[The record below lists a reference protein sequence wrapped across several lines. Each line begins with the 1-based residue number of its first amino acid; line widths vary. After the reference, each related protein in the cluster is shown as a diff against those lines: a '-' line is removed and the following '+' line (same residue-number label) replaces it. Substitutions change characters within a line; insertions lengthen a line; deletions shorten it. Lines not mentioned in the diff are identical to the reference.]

1 MKAVISDLSPN
12 DLLPKQSGWLH
23 HDVVVGLVFA
33 FKTYAAAMLA
43 LFISFW
49 AALDEPRWAF
59 LTVFIVSQPDSGFV
73 LAKSFYRI
81 LGTIA
86 GVIVST
92 AFVFG
97 LSQYGELF
105 LASLAAWIAACCFA
119 SRAARNFACYA
130 FQLAGYTVAIVGL
143 PAALNR
149 PGAYDLIVARWTEI
163 LVGIACAA
171 LVSRLV
177 LVRELRPKL
186 VALVLWL
193 TRRQDRFAAT
203 VLDPAA
209 DRERVAA
216 ERAQIVADFVK
227 VEEMQQSALFESADA
242 QILGRPLRKLTGA
255 AVELCA
261 AAEAAATHRIGPIPN
276 SPTPATSGPTISS
289 LVRAAD
295 DRSISSTRLRLQQ
308 YVAAFQRGEDL
319 KEPKS
324 SCRLWADPVPA
335 ALAATRT
342 ALAIG
347 ITGAIWFITAWPD
360 GPTAVVVAAV
370 LCILL
375 APIEQPDKAVVG
387 CAATILLAAVPVFA
401 TQYYLIPLAQ
411 DFPSLAVALAPLSLT
426 CAFILA
432 QPRIGVFGLLA
443 IVYFE
448 FASKIDNVVT
458 YDAGAF
464 LNQSLAI
471 LVGIGVAVVLFAAF
485 FPETPGFTCRRF
497 RRQVVAHLKYLA
509 GAGHWQQALQCYQRA
524 LCEQLSET
532 LARLKDNPAAARDCF
547 ATGVTALSVAQAI
560 GRLREAMSGGALP
573 NAISAAGSGLLEQVA
588 RGLRHASEAEFTKT
602 AWVARALRGRALEAM
617 RNAGAPQQIE
627 PLSRVVVASET
638 LRCDL
643 MTARMLVHGGR
654 NAFRP

>member
-1 MKAVISDLSPN
+1 MKAVISDLSPG
-12 DLLPKQSGWLH
+12 DPLPNQSGRLQ

-33 FKTYAAAMLA
+33 LKTYAAAMLA

-49 AALDEPRWAF
+49 AALDEPRWAL
-59 LTVFIVSQPDSGFV
+59 LTVFIVSQPDSGLV

-86 GVIVST
+86 GMIVSI
-92 AFVFG
+92 ALVFG

-105 LASLAAWIAACCFA
+105 LAALAAWIAACCFA
-119 SRAARNFACYA
+119 SRAMRNFACYA

-149 PGAYDLIVARWTEI
+149 SGAYDLIVARWTEI

-203 VLDPAA
+203 LLDPAA
-209 DRERVAA
+209 GRERVVA
-216 ERAQIVADFVK
+216 ERDQLVADFVN
-227 VEEMQQSALFESADA
+227 VEAMQQSVFFESADA
-242 QILGRPLRKLTGA
+242 RILGRPLRKLTGA

-261 AAEAAATHRIGPIPN
+261 AAEAAATHRVGPIPE
-276 SPTPATSGPTISS
+276 SPTPASSGPTISS

-295 DRSISSTRLRLQQ
+295 DRAISSARLRLERG
-308 YVAAFQRGEDL
+308 VAAFQRGEDL
-319 KEPKS
+319 REPRS
-324 SCRLWADPVPA
+324 PCSLWADPVPA
-335 ALAATRT
+335 TLAAIRSV
-342 ALAIG
+342 LAIG

-370 LCILL
+370 LCVLL
-375 APIEQPDKAVVG
+375 APIDQPDRVVVG
-387 CAATILLAAVPVFA
+387 CAATILLSAVPVFV
-401 TQYYLIPLAQ
+401 TWFHLIPLAQ
-411 DFPSLAVALAPLSLT
+411 DFPSLAAALAPLSLT

-432 QPRIGVFGLLA
+432 HPRLGVFGLFA
-443 IVYFE
+443 MVYFE
-448 FASKIDNVVT
+448 FASKIDNVMTFNVV
-458 YDAGAF
+458 AF
-464 LNQSLAI
+464 LNSSLAI
-471 LVGIGVAVVLFAAF
+471 LVGMGVVVVLLDAF
-485 FPETPGFTCRRF
+485 FPETPGFMCRRF
-497 RRQVVAHLKYLA
+497 RRQIVTHLRDLA
-509 GAGHWQQALQCYQRA
+509 VAGHWPQALKCYERA
-524 LCEQLSET
+524 LCAQLSEM
-532 LARLKDNPAAARDCF
+532 LVRFKDHPAAARECF

-573 NAISAAGSGLLEQVA
+573 NAISSASLRLLQRVA
-588 RGLRHASEAEFTKT
+588 RALRHASKAKFTKT
-602 AWVARALRGRALEAM
+602 AWVARALRSRALEAM
-617 RNAGAPQQIE
+617 RNAAAPQEIE
-627 PLSRVVVASET
+627 LLSRVVVASET

-654 NAFRP
+654 NAFRS